1 MNMKKKHCFLLISVI
16 GLILL
21 YGCQKEPQST
31 VKIQDVE
38 GNSYGTIRIGDQVWM
53 TENLRVGTYRD
64 GSGIL
69 SNLNASY
76 EWSYA
81 GPAYA
86 VYPDRL
92 IEGLDTEQ
100 EVVKAYGLL
109 YNWLAVTDPRG
120 LCPDG
125 YRVPTEADYE
135 ELISYLGGEDVAGG
149 KLKSNHTSPVEHPR
163 WEEPNTGAS
172 DSYYFHAL
180 PGGFRSFQ
188 GWYDFIGYLGAWWCS
203 TGLDENFGG
212 IMLINNDGASAT
224 ISYRDKN
231 TGLSV
236 RCIEE

>member
-1 MNMKKKHCFLLISVI
+1 MKIKFCFILTSVI
-16 GLILL
+16 GLIVLL
-21 YGCQKEPQST
+21 FGCQKEPQST
-31 VKIQDVE
+31 SRIEDVE

-69 SNLNASY
+69 SKLYANY
-76 EWSYA
+76 EWAYA
-81 GPAYA
+81 GPAFA

-92 IEGLDTEQ
+92 IEGLDTER
-100 EVVKAYGLL
+100 EVVDAYGLL

-149 KLKSNHTSPVEHPR
+149 KLKSTRTSPVEHPR
-163 WEEPNTGAS
+163 WEDPNTGAT

-180 PGGFRSFQ
+180 PGGFRSFR
-188 GWYDFIGYLGAWWCS
+188 GGYDYIGYAGEWWCS
-203 TGLDENFGG
+203 TELDENFGG
-212 IMLINNDGASAT
+212 IMLIYKDEASAIVT
-224 ISYRDKN
+224 YRDKN

-236 RCIEE
+236 RCIQE